1 MPSLRMIGLA
11 VLASFVTSNAAAALS
26 KDGASVAVKRQSE
39 FFEVTACHPHGDTLF
54 CIYEGD
60 EWEVTSDINI
70 DEAPKSFEGC
80 HSHSGTEL

>member
-1 MPSLRMIGLA
+1 MPSLRMICLA
-11 VLASFVTSNAAAALS
+11 VFASFATSNAAAALS
-26 KDGASVAVKRQSE
+26 KDETSVVAKRQSE
-39 FFEVTACHPHGDTLF
+39 FFEVTGCHPHIDTIF

-70 DEAPKSFEGC
+70 DDAPESFEGC

>member
-1 MPSLRMIGLA
+1 MLSLA
-11 VLASFVTSNAAAALS
+11 VFASFATSNVAATLS
-26 KDGASVAVKRQSE
+26 KDGASVAAKRQSE
-39 FFEVTACHPHGDTLF
+39 FFEVTACHPHGDALF

-70 DEAPKSFEGC
+70 DDAPGSFEGC

>member
-11 VLASFVTSNAAAALS
+11 VFASFATSNATAALS

-39 FFEVTACHPHGDTLF
+39 FFEVTACHPHG
-54 CIYEGD
+54 
-60 EWEVTSDINI
+60 WEVTSDINI
-70 DEAPKSFEGC
+70 DDAPETFEGC